1 MADTQGSIEHT
12 YRRYF
17 ALIRA
22 KCTRVLGDTSE
33 AEDVAQET
41 FTRLWW
47 HRHAIE
53 SEPRQIIAWIYRT
66 ATHLAIDQL
75 RRRRGAPSELL
86 EAPQLGSAEAKLG
99 ARHELLQLAR
109 RLEPEELELAVLH
122 RVDGLGQRE
131 IAEVLRVSERTVRR
145 LLERL
150 DQRLASIS
158 EGAP

>member
-1 MADTQGSIEHT
+1 MAETQGSIEHT

-41 FTRLWW
+41 FTRLWR

-75 RRRRGAPSELL
+75 RRRRAAPREFVEARHL
-86 EAPQLGSAEAKLG
+86 ESAEAKLG
-99 ARHELLQLAR
+99 ARHDLGQLAQQ
-109 RLEPEELELAVLH
+109 LEPKELELAVLH

-131 IAEVLRVSERTVRR
+131 IAEVLGVSERTVRR
-145 LLERL
+145 WLERL
-150 DQRLASIS
+150 EQRLISIS

>member
-1 MADTQGSIEHT
+1 MAETQGSIEHT

-17 ALIRA
+17 ALIRG

-47 HRHAIE
+47 HRDAIG

-75 RRRRGAPSELL
+75 RRRRAAPSELG
-86 EAPQLGSAEAKLG
+86 EATHPASAEAQIG
-99 ARHELLQLAR
+99 ARHELVQLAR
-109 RLEPEELELAVLH
+109 QLEPEELELAVLH

-131 IAEVLRVSERTVRR
+131 LAEVLGVSERTVRR
-145 LLERL
+145 LLARL
-150 DQRLASIS
+150 DQRLAGFLES
-158 EGAP
+158 AP